1 MYINYVFIGSFPTF
15 ASRSE
20 PGRDWWHPA
29 NVKSDRRK
37 HSAPSGQNNG
47 SFFYDAFF
55 NTTVKKK
62 NLNQN
67 LFENSVTGMMA
78 V

>member
-29 NVKSDRRK
+29 NVKGDGRK
-37 HSAPSGQNNG
+37 HSAPSGQTNG
-47 SFFYDAFF
+47 SFFMSRFFF
-55 NTTVKKK
+55 NTTVKE
-62 NLNQN
+62 LNKT
-67 LFENSVTGMMA
+67 LFCAVTIS
-78 V
+78 

>member
-37 HSAPSGQNNG
+37 HSAPSGQN
-47 SFFYDAFF
+47 
-55 NTTVKKK
+55 KE
-62 NLNQN
+62 NLKFSNRN
-67 LFENSVTGMMA
+67 DGGLTFRRIK
-78 V
+78 